1 MLHSEP
7 GSREKV
13 WLSTEQKAILP
24 LVPLLLIYWKSSA
37 AKLVTF
43 LLCQY
48 VCVCTLRPLKNAQL
62 RSFFPQWYFKR
73 IAGLKKEWK
82 SELFL
87 ACLVVFL
94 ELEIHH
100 GDCIVRASLVV
111 EQHCIGLARA
121 TWGVP
126 HCAVHEVTQGAG
138 GDEGG
143 MPSNAT
149 SCHLAREGLRQP
161 NLSVSQRA
169 LKEKGVPLFFL
180 FFFQEMRSHKGRCF
194 GL

>member
-62 RSFFPQWYFKR
+62 RSFFPQ
-73 IAGLKKEWK
+73 
-82 SELFL
+82 
-87 ACLVVFL
+87 
-94 ELEIHH
+94 
-100 GDCIVRASLVV
+100 
-111 EQHCIGLARA
+111 
-121 TWGVP
+121 
-126 HCAVHEVTQGAG
+126 
-138 GDEGG
+138 
-143 MPSNAT
+143 
-149 SCHLAREGLRQP
+149 
-161 NLSVSQRA
+161 
-169 LKEKGVPLFFL
+169 
-180 FFFQEMRSHKGRCF
+180 
-194 GL
+194 